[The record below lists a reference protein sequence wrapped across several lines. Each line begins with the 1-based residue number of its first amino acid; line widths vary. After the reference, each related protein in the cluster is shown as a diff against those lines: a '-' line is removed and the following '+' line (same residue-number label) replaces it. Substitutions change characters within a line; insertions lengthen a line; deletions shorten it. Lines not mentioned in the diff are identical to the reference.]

1 MNYVGFYFF
10 VEIYGLD
17 VMMVEGRK
25 EFYVW
30 YDFKIDSKVEFDFQR
45 EILEYC
51 CSDLDIFRCVCLKF
65 KNLLW
70 EVINGDDGDGVDVF
84 GFCIIVLLCMDVF
97 KIKFLFEEWK
107 VFVEVNGDE

>member
-30 YDFKIDSKVEFDFQR
+30 YDFKIDSKVVFDF
-45 EILEYC
+45 
-51 CSDLDIFRCVCLKF
+51 
-65 KNLLW
+65 
-70 EVINGDDGDGVDVF
+70 
-84 GFCIIVLLCMDVF
+84 
-97 KIKFLFEEWK
+97 
-107 VFVEVNGDE
+107 